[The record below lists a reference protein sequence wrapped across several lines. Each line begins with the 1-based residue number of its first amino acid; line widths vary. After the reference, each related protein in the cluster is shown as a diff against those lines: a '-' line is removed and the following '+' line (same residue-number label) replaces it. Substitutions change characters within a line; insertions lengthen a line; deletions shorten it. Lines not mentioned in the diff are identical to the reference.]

1 LSGVKKPVQLFSTSL
16 STLKIEIMKN
26 LHEKK
31 AINEDEIERNLNEL
45 DYPPKEDIYNQEEK
59 IKNINPENINTEKS
73 IDQKEGEW
81 NENTCNSDKE
91 DITGNDLDVPGSEL
105 DDEQE
110 KIGSEDE
117 ENNYYSES
125 DN

>member
-1 LSGVKKPVQLFSTSL
+1 
-16 STLKIEIMKN
+16 MKN

-45 DYPPKEDIYNQEEK
+45 DYPAEEDIYNQEEK

-81 NENTCNSDKE
+81 NENTFNIDKE

>member
-1 LSGVKKPVQLFSTSL
+1 
-16 STLKIEIMKN
+16 MKN

-31 AINEDEIERNLNEL
+31 AINEDEIDRNLTEL
-45 DYPPKEDIYNQEEK
+45 DYPAEEDIYNQEEK

-81 NENTCNSDKE
+81 NENTFNIDKE

>member
-1 LSGVKKPVQLFSTSL
+1 
-16 STLKIEIMKN
+16 MKN

-81 NENTCNSDKE
+81 NENTFNIDIDKE

>member
-1 LSGVKKPVQLFSTSL
+1 MRNKKPVQLFSIFL

-31 AINEDEIERNLNEL
+31 AINEDEIEKNLNEL

-81 NENTCNSDKE
+81 NENTFNIDKE

>member
-1 LSGVKKPVQLFSTSL
+1 
-16 STLKIEIMKN
+16 MKN

-73 IDQKEGEW
+73 IDQKEGKW
-81 NENTCNSDKE
+81 NENTFNIDKE